1 MVHPKRSKIM
11 IKELIKVNKYACD
24 NISSLEDALQNA
36 EVTDEKS
43 KANFG
48 NLCVALRG
56 FRMVADATEAILINE
71 NVLKGED
78 GNFYQKVDEDTV
90 SPIAEGPGSD
100 FDADQQKVKANE

>member
-1 MVHPKRSKIM
+1 M

-36 EVTDEKS
+36 EVIDEKS

-56 FRMVADATEAILINE
+56 FRMVADAIEAILINE
-71 NVLKGED
+71 NVLKGDD
-78 GNFYQKVDEDTV
+78 GNFYQKVEEEFYQKVEEEVPTT
-90 SPIAEGPGSD
+90 AEGPGSD
-100 FDADQQKVKANE
+100 FDVDAQKIKANE